1 MLTPPVL
8 LDLAHDTRQRIA
20 GCASGVMCRVL
31 SLVGR
36 TTSDNPA
43 IPRLA
48 IVTAFAQS
56 LDLLEYWVDLIS
68 KSTREVKRASRQ
80 KRKMTVAGEPHER
93 KLSVVCK
100 LTRTGQKHASAK

>member
-1 MLTPPVL
+1 MLTSPVL

-20 GCASGVMCRVL
+20 VGASGVICRIL
-31 SLVGR
+31 SLVVR

-68 KSTREVKRASRQ
+68 TSTREVKRASKQ

-93 KLSVVCK
+93 KLSVACEV
-100 LTRTGQKHASAK
+100 TRTAHGLA

>member
-1 MLTPPVL
+1 MLTSPVL

-20 GCASGVMCRVL
+20 VGASGVICRIL
-31 SLVGR
+31 SLVVR

-56 LDLLEYWVDLIS
+56 LDLLEYWVGLIS
-68 KSTREVKRASRQ
+68 KSTSEASQAKEKDDCRGRTTRAETLSRVQ
-80 KRKMTVAGEPHER
+80 IDTHRQ
-93 KLSVVCK
+93 
-100 LTRTGQKHASAK
+100 TGQKHASA